1 VGPVEPSPAPGPP
14 ATLRVLADTELRNV
28 SPELLGELKAA
39 TGIELRIDHQNTRT
53 ATELLAAGDSSYDL
67 AWLPSDRYLS
77 LLRAESGQRHP
88 ESQPTMLSPVVL
100 GVRRQVAQSFGWSSG
115 MRVPWVDIAAQAS
128 TGQLRYAMA
137 DPGAS
142 FTGLAALLG
151 VATGA
156 AGTGNALRLEDI
168 QEDPLRR
175 FAAGMELPSE
185 TADSVVDPST
195 NNKDRPNER
204 VNYEAPLLSL
214 NPRGKLPE
222 PLELIYPKEGIITAD
237 YPLMLL
243 KDDQRNAYQRV
254 LNWLRSDSVQRIL

>member
-1 VGPVEPSPAPGPP
+1 
-14 ATLRVLADTELRNV
+14 
-28 SPELLGELKAA
+28 
-39 TGIELRIDHQNTRT
+39 
-53 ATELLAAGDSSYDL
+53 AAGDSSYDL
-67 AWLPSDRYLS
+67 AWLPSDQYLS

-128 TGQLRYAMA
+128 TAQLPSAVA
-137 DPGAS
+137 EPGAS

-175 FAAGMELPSE
+175 FAAGMELPSGTSE
-185 TADSVVDPST
+185 SLVDAYV
-195 NNKDRPNER
+195 NNQDRLNAM
-204 VNYEAPLLSL
+204 VNYESALLSL
-214 NPRGKLPE
+214 NASG
-222 PLELIYPKEGIITAD
+222 
-237 YPLMLL
+237 
-243 KDDQRNAYQRV
+243 
-254 LNWLRSDSVQRIL
+254 